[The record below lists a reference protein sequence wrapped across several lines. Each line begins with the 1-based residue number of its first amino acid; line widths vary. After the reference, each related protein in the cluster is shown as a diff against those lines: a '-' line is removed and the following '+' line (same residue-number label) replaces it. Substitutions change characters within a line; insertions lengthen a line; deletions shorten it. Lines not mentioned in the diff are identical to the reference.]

1 MGIHNVT
8 KHIQHKENLPS
19 LASWFPWGSEDSTE
33 VAEETYNEEVNG
45 CEVQGEFYEVGSI
58 VSASSGPCLQCRC
71 DYDEKLDCEPQD
83 CETQPL
89 VKRMLENL
97 R

>member
-1 MGIHNVT
+1 MSVHNVT
-8 KHIQHKENLPS
+8 KHVQHQEELPS
-19 LASWFPWGSEDSTE
+19 LASWFNWGAEDGASDE
-33 VAEETYNEEVNG
+33 VYEEEVKG
-45 CEVQGEFYEVGSI
+45 CEVQGLFYEAGSI
-58 VSASSGPCLQCRC
+58 VEASSGPCLQCRC